1 MLVVCQALEEPC
13 RPKAPGAKTSSSI
26 PTSRKQY
33 TVHPSSHPSLNAS
46 VSQSWQSHYKL
57 NVVSSKLTTSNEMK
71 ERSLD
76 TTSLSDPALWEP
88 VGAVPAV
95 EIGTGGF
102 EVIVFKTELGSVVG
116 VAAAGVQEVNPKLK
130 SADDTSLAFRL
141 YVSRQYQY
149 SR

>member
-1 MLVVCQALEEPC
+1 
-13 RPKAPGAKTSSSI
+13 
-26 PTSRKQY
+26 
-33 TVHPSSHPSLNAS
+33 
-46 VSQSWQSHYKL
+46 
-57 NVVSSKLTTSNEMK
+57 MK

-88 VGAVPAV
+88 VGAVPTV

-116 VAAAGVQEVNPKLK
+116 VAAAGVQVLNPKLK

-141 YVSRQYQY
+141 YVYLVSINIHDRMMENAYCGCLELGTE
-149 SR
+149 SMVNDSSGIPWETVAGHVGIEEAG